1 MNNKEIHIEIP
12 NGMMLDEEKYK
23 NNIIAFLPK
32 PVDPLAHLPKSW
44 EELKTVSGFYID
56 GDDAVIIPASEVI
69 CVNTCKDIVPT
80 ESQAK
85 AILALCQLLQ
95 LRDRFNDGDQLVMT
109 GRDERYCIWNACS
122 KIKTIT
128 YTPTNC
134 ILKFKTRELRDH
146 FLTHHRALIEEAK
159 ELL

>member
-12 NGMMLDEEKYK
+12 DGFILDEEKYK

-32 PVDPLAHLPKSW
+32 PIDPLAHLPKSW
-44 EELKTVSGFYID
+44 EELKKIQDWYLN
-56 GDDAVIIPASEVI
+56 A
-69 CVNTCKDIVPT
+69 
-80 ESQAK
+80 SQAE

-95 LRDRFNDGDQLVMT
+95 LRDRYNDGEQLIINS
-109 GRDERYCIWNACS
+109 RNERYCIWNACG

-128 YTPTNC
+128 YATTNC
-134 ILKFKTRELRDH
+134 ILKFKTKELRDH
-146 FLTHHRALIEEAK
+146 FLQHHIALIEKAK